1 MIRTFLFIC
10 LLGYMQVTALF
21 ATGISDIGNITNIK
35 VYNGKLYAAGSKG
48 IAELSSPTEAKWTI
62 VLPEIGVR
70 MIEVNNEAI
79 AYTGYDFAGIDR
91 SKNIILS
98 NLGDKLTISKTL
110 AGMIDLSGKGL
121 WEVTLDSKERI
132 SPPSIGKDIMA
143 LNAASQ
149 LIVLSR
155 KDGKV
160 MQMASNCTAVG
171 PTSGMIS
178 QSMPNQPLIYNDAIY
193 STGFCKLMKTDLSG
207 KEVAS
212 SKFFALMKPFE
223 GLTTPP
229 LLFNDQII
237 FGNCASGADVPS
249 KVFSTNAEM
258 KDDLWTDFHDKQSA
272 VGSLATNGEVVVALS
287 NYLMRGYNK
296 KGKDIW
302 ENDEI
307 GLPGFRGVRY
317 VGASFGTRSSHGNLL
332 CVDNKYV
339 YTTGY
344 IKPKKKNTTA
354 NSNVTIIDVATG
366 KLVKVIEIPN
376 MVDAIDMQVM
386 GTDILLVVPD
396 GILKLS
402 SL

>member
-1 MIRTFLFIC
+1 MIRTFLLIC

-110 AGMIDLSGKGL
+110 AGMIDLSGKAL
-121 WEVTLDSKERI
+121 WEVTLDTKERI
-132 SPPSIGKDIMA
+132 SPPAIGKDILAM
-143 LNAASQ
+143 NAASQ

-160 MQMASNCTAVG
+160 MQMTSNCTAVG

-193 STGFCKLMKTDLSG
+193 FMFDIVAMNVVILNEIKDFLAARADL
-207 KEVAS
+207 K
-212 SKFFALMKPFE
+212 
-223 GLTTPP
+223 
-229 LLFNDQII
+229 
-237 FGNCASGADVPS
+237 
-249 KVFSTNAEM
+249 
-258 KDDLWTDFHDKQSA
+258 
-272 VGSLATNGEVVVALS
+272 
-287 NYLMRGYNK
+287 
-296 KGKDIW
+296 
-302 ENDEI
+302 
-307 GLPGFRGVRY
+307 
-317 VGASFGTRSSHGNLL
+317 
-332 CVDNKYV
+332 
-339 YTTGY
+339 
-344 IKPKKKNTTA
+344 
-354 NSNVTIIDVATG
+354 
-366 KLVKVIEIPN
+366 
-376 MVDAIDMQVM
+376 AI
-386 GTDILLVVPD
+386 
-396 GILKLS
+396 
-402 SL
+402 